1 MEEQI
6 SIDAAVGCGHSDL
19 VLSRSQVVIQGLCP
33 SYGLEQCGFH
43 NDSLRVAAVQ
53 RKGLLYIHSIVNVH
67 IVSCAAYAVA
77 VIKVQLIFAV
87 CRHIDRIGHRRAGGH
102 SYRTVAAAVIGH
114 IIAGIRASA
123 GSERSAGKAGV
134 FRFIHIAAGASQGK
148 AYDFIAARLGDG
160 HIVRVSKQGIR
171 DFHGNAAVVV
181 YRISTL

>member
-33 SYGLEQCGFH
+33 IHSLEQCGFH
-43 NDSLRVAAVQ
+43 CDGFGLAPIQ
-53 RKGLLYIHSIVNVH
+53 RKGLLYVYRVMGIH
-67 IVSCAAYAVA
+67 IVSFSSLTVA
-77 VIKVQLIFAV
+77 VIKVQLVFAV

-160 HIVRVSKQGIR
+160 HIVRVFKQGIR